1 MACSG
6 KSCKHNSVNK
16 MQSKKPSKQ
25 RNQKANAPLHLRG
38 KMLRTNVSEEIEKK
52 YLKTAVRVIKGDK
65 IKIVKGQHEGKT
77 GKVEKVFT
85 KKMKLQI
92 SELTISKRDGT
103 KVPYLINP
111 NKVIIT
117 ELNLE
122 DKKRQEILK
131 RK

>member
-1 MACSG
+1 
-6 KSCKHNSVNK
+6 
-16 MQSKKPSKQ
+16 
-25 RNQKANAPLHLRG
+25 
-38 KMLRTNVSEEIEKK
+38 MLRTNVSEEIEKK
-52 YLKTAVRVIKGDK
+52 YQKTAVRVIKGDK

-111 NKVIIT
+111 NNVIIT